1 MSPITGPVA
10 TAIAFALAVA
20 LGVASHNWELREAHL
35 EARIVQLTEAA
46 DHVQTSLRTELAA
59 CRAQGG
65 GSGNAGEGRVVVAEA
80 GGKATPRTADPS
92 GARRLLEERPE
103 GIDACARM
111 ESADRAV
118 LSNLKK

>member
-20 LGVASHNWELREAHL
+20 FGVASHGWELREARY
-35 EARIVQLTEAA
+35 EARIAQLTDAA
-46 DHVQTSLRTELAA
+46 DRTQASLRTELAS
-59 CRAQGG
+59 CRAQG
-65 GSGNAGEGRVVVAEA
+65 EGHGQGRMVEAEA
-80 GGKATPRTADPS
+80 GPS
-92 GARRLLEERPE
+92 QPGAAANPAGARRLLEQQPE